1 MARRRRTTTTRS
13 GKFDPED
20 ARRVKHTRIG
30 VWDLYEDRQ
39 TDIPRVPGSS
49 RLETYAQI
57 VQSMPH
63 VLRMLKDILSIRQCR
78 LLLSVF
84 LVVEVLASLIPAISL
99 WYAPKLYVTFKLSK
113 HLCVGIPDNCCAL

>member
-1 MARRRRTTTTRS
+1 MTTRP

-39 TDIPRVPGSS
+39 TDIPRIPGSS
-49 RLETYAQI
+49 RLETYSQI

-63 VLRMLKDILSIRQCR
+63 VLRMLKDILSSRQCW

-84 LVVEVLASLIPAISL
+84 LVVEVLASLTPAISL
-99 WYAPKLYVTFKLSK
+99 WYTPKLCVAFKYSNP
-113 HLCVGIPDNCCAL
+113 LCAGIPDNCCAL

>member
-1 MARRRRTTTTRS
+1 MTTRP

-39 TDIPRVPGSS
+39 TDIPHIPGSS
-49 RLETYAQI
+49 RLETYYQI

-63 VLRMLKDILSIRQCR
+63 VLRMLKDILHTR
-78 LLLSVF
+78 
-84 LVVEVLASLIPAISL
+84 
-99 WYAPKLYVTFKLSK
+99 
-113 HLCVGIPDNCCAL
+113 HLPMVYPEALCGI